1 MKAYKGFNPDMTCR
15 GFKYEEGKTYEMP
28 EEDIECC
35 EAGFHA
41 CEYPLDV
48 FDYYTPS
55 KSVYREVEAG
65 GKIDKSG
72 GDSKVASSKIKIGA
86 KLTIAGLVK
95 AAISYTS
102 ERTKKEEEATGDYGA
117 SSATGNRGASSAT
130 GDYGASSAT
139 GNYGASSA
147 TGNHGASSTTGDYG
161 ASSATGNCGASSATG
176 NCGASSATGYCGASS
191 ATGYCGASSATGDR
205 GASSATGYYGASSAT
220 GNCGASV
227 TTGGEGTSSVGKGTG
242 VAVAWGK
249 GSSARGVIGSH
260 LVLSEWSDTDELI
273 NAVMIVVDGE
283 KIKENVFYRLV
294 NGEVTENA

>member
-28 EEDIECC
+28 EEDVECC

-65 GKIDKSG
+65 GKIDKSD

-102 ERTKKEEEATGDYGA
+102 ERAQKEEGATGYRGASSATGYRGASSATGYCGASSATGDNGA

-130 GDYGASSAT
+130 GDRGASSATGYRGASSATGDCGASSATGYCGVSSAT

-147 TGNHGASSTTGDYG
+147 TGYYGVSSTTGDYG
-161 ASSATGNCGASSATG
+161 ASSATG
-176 NCGASSATGYCGASS
+176 
-191 ATGYCGASSATGDR
+191 DR
-205 GASSATGYYGASSAT
+205 
-220 GNCGASV
+220 GASV
-227 TTGGEGTSSVGKGTG
+227 TTGEESTSSVGKGTG

-260 LVLSEWSDTDELI
+260 LVLSEWSDADELI
-273 NAVMIVVDGE
+273 NAVMVVVDGK
-283 KIKENVFYRLV
+283 KIKENTFYRLV
-294 NGEVTENA
+294 DGKVEEA

>member
-28 EEDIECC
+28 EEDVECC

-65 GKIDKSG
+65 GKIDKSD

-102 ERTKKEEEATGDYGA
+102 ERAQKEEGATGY
-117 SSATGNRGASSAT
+117 RGASSAT
-130 GDYGASSAT
+130 GDCGASSATGYCGVSSAT

-147 TGNHGASSTTGDYG
+147 TGYYGVSSTTGDYG
-161 ASSATGNCGASSATG
+161 ASSATG
-176 NCGASSATGYCGASS
+176 
-191 ATGYCGASSATGDR
+191 DR
-205 GASSATGYYGASSAT
+205 
-220 GNCGASV
+220 GASV
-227 TTGGEGTSSVGKGTG
+227 TTGEESTSSVGKGTG

-260 LVLSEWSDTDELI
+260 LVLSEWSDADELI
-273 NAVMIVVDGE
+273 NAVMVVVDGK
-283 KIKENVFYRLV
+283 KIKENTFYRLV
-294 NGEVTENA
+294 DGKVEEA

>member
-35 EAGFHA
+35 AAGFHA

-130 GDYGASSAT
+130 GNLGASSATGDYGASSAT
-139 GNYGASSA
+139 GNY
-147 TGNHGASSTTGDYG
+147 GASSTTGDYG
-161 ASSATGNCGASSATG
+161 ASSATGNC
-176 NCGASSATGYCGASS
+176 
-191 ATGYCGASSATGDR
+191 
-205 GASSATGYYGASSAT
+205 GASSAT

>member
-102 ERTKKEEEATGDYGA
+102 ERAQKEEG
-117 SSATGNRGASSAT
+117 
-130 GDYGASSAT
+130 
-139 GNYGASSA
+139 
-147 TGNHGASSTTGDYG
+147 
-161 ASSATGNCGASSATG
+161 ATGNCGASSATG
-176 NCGASSATGYCGASS
+176 DRGASSATGYCGASS
-191 ATGYCGASSATGDR
+191 ATGYCGASVITGR
-205 GASSATGYYGASSAT
+205 
-220 GNCGASV
+220 
-227 TTGGEGTSSVGKGTG
+227 EGTSSVEKGTG
-242 VAVAWGK
+242 IAVAWGK
-249 GSSARGVIGSH
+249 GSSASGVIGSH
-260 LVLSEWSDTDELI
+260 LVLSEWSDADELI
-273 NAVMIVVDGE
+273 NAVMTVVDGE
-283 KIKENVFYRLV
+283 KIKENTFYRLV
-294 NGEVTENA
+294 NGEVTEKA

>member
-41 CEYPLDV
+41 CEYPLAV

-55 KSVYREVEAG
+55 KSIYREVEAG
-65 GKIDKSG
+65 GKIDKSDV
-72 GDSKVASSKIKIGA
+72 DSKVASSKIKIGA

-102 ERTKKEEEATGDYGA
+102 ERTKKEEEATGNCGASSATGNRGA

-147 TGNHGASSTTGDYG
+147 TG
-161 ASSATGNCGASSATG
+161 
-176 NCGASSATGYCGASS
+176 
-191 ATGYCGASSATGDR
+191 DR
-205 GASSATGYYGASSAT
+205 
-220 GNCGASV
+220 GASV
-227 TTGGEGTSSVGKGTG
+227 TTGEESTSSVGKGTG

-260 LVLSEWSDTDELI
+260 LVLSEWSDADELI

-294 NGEVTENA
+294 NGKVEEAKR

>member
-28 EEDIECC
+28 EEDVECC

-48 FDYYTPS
+48 FNYYAPN

-102 ERTKKEEEATGDYGA
+102 ERAQKEEG
-117 SSATGNRGASSAT
+117 
-130 GDYGASSAT
+130 
-139 GNYGASSA
+139 A
-147 TGNHGASSTTGDYG
+147 TGNH
-161 ASSATGNCGASSATG
+161 
-176 NCGASSATGYCGASS
+176 
-191 ATGYCGASSATGDR
+191 GASSATGDR
-205 GASSATGYYGASSAT
+205 GASSATGNHGASSATGNHGASSATGYYGASSAT
-220 GNCGASV
+220 GYYGASSATGYCGASV
-227 TTGGEGTSSVGKGTG
+227 TTGEESTSSVGKGTG
-242 VAVAWGK
+242 IAVAWGK
-249 GSSARGVIGSH
+249 DSSARGVIGSH

-283 KIKENVFYRLV
+283 RIKENTFYRLV
-294 NGEVTENA
+294 NGEVTEKA